1 MSRNLN
7 SVQKKKATLIRLELE
22 DMVAKYGEE
31 RMIVLMLSFPNPYP
45 DRKEANRR
53 LHSLKQRV
61 LKELLECGVW
71 VFERSAK
78 GRPHYHISGVVR
90 EQFGDVKGDFDFA
103 ALDMYNELNAK
114 IGQGKAGPAAKT
126 LRQSLSKDVGRSA
139 TAGLKKVWTLLNEKL
154 PKYGFGRNQA
164 SPLKNGKA
172 TAVYYAKYLVK
183 DGVKREEDHGHRDYG
198 VFGNRRRVCSLQH
211 QDAFKGGYYYRCRLA
226 MVAYCLGVPEGQDF
240 KDFLGPRWH
249 FHMGDAIQSV
259 PKEFV
264 EIWLKNPQYLEM
276 EGCKDHPPI
285 KRGLE
290 ALEECMKAFMRCYT
304 EECMYIELSPP
315 KGRIPEQLERSRQTF
330 VQDYLPLRGE
340 ADPPV
345 RVAPNQLV

>member
-1 MSRNLN
+1 
-7 SVQKKKATLIRLELE
+7 
-22 DMVAKYGEE
+22 
-31 RMIVLMLSFPNPYP
+31 
-45 DRKEANRR
+45 
-53 LHSLKQRV
+53 
-61 LKELLECGVW
+61 
-71 VFERSAK
+71 
-78 GRPHYHISGVVR
+78 
-90 EQFGDVKGDFDFA
+90 
-103 ALDMYNELNAK
+103 
-114 IGQGKAGPAAKT
+114 
-126 LRQSLSKDVGRSA
+126 
-139 TAGLKKVWTLLNEKL
+139 
-154 PKYGFGRNQA
+154 
-164 SPLKNGKA
+164 
-172 TAVYYAKYLVK
+172 
-183 DGVKREEDHGHRDYG
+183 
-198 VFGNRRRVCSLQH
+198 
-211 QDAFKGGYYYRCRLA
+211 
-226 MVAYCLGVPEGQDF
+226 MVAYYLGVPEGQDF

-330 VQDYLPLRGE
+330 VQDNLPLRGE